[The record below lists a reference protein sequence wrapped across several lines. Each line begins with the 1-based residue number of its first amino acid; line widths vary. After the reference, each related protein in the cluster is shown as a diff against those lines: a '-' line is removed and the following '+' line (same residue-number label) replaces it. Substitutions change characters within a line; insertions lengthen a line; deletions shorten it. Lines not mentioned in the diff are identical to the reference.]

1 MRSRLFVA
9 GLAVAGGLV
18 LGACGSGSAGTSSNS
33 TILPLT
39 PTNFATIPTVP
50 ATTTTTLP
58 PAPGDAIAGETTYI
72 IVAGDYP
79 STIAQKFKVSFQ
91 DLLTLNGW
99 TLSGNQVTNFP
110 AVGTEIKIPAG
121 ATQPGAATA
130 TGHHHGRRGRGD
142 HHDGGGG
149 SSQDDDH
156 DGRPARR
163 STTTTAAASTPTN
176 SAGPCVEG
184 TYTIQKGDIPINVAK
199 KFDLTVDQLNAA
211 NANTK
216 GYKSFPVGLKII
228 IPEGLELP
236 VAAGAASVAD
246 RAVDRRGPRDRLPA
260 REGADDPRPVP
271 AVGRTRSS
279 PRATS
284 RRRASR

>member
-9 GLAVAGGLV
+9 GLAAAGALV

-50 ATTTTTLP
+50 ATTTSTVPPVAGAPLP
-58 PAPGDAIAGETTYI
+58 GETTYV

-79 STIAQKFKVSFQ
+79 STIAKKFNVKFQ

-99 TLSGNQVTNFP
+99 TLSGDQVTNFP
-110 AVGTEIKIPAG
+110 ATGTEIKIPAG

-130 TGHHHGRRGRGD
+130 T
-142 HHDGGGG
+142 
-149 SSQDDDH
+149 
-156 DGRPARR
+156 A
-163 STTTTAAASTPTN
+163 TTTAAAATTTSAGDAAGATTTTAKSGSSKSTTTSAAADGSTPTN

-184 TYTIQKGDIPINVAK
+184 TYTIQSGDIPINVAK
-199 KFDLTVDQLNAA
+199 KFDLTADQLNAA

-216 GYKSFPVGLKII
+216 GYKAFIVGTKII
-228 IPEGLELP
+228 IPKGSNCP
-236 VAAGAASVAD
+236 
-246 RAVDRRGPRDRLPA
+246 
-260 REGADDPRPVP
+260 
-271 AVGRTRSS
+271 
-279 PRATS
+279 
-284 RRRASR
+284 

>member
-1 MRSRLFVA
+1 MRSRLIVA
-9 GLAVAGGLV
+9 GLAVAGSLA

-50 ATTTTTLP
+50 ATTTSTVPPVAGATLP
-58 PAPGDAIAGETTYI
+58 GETTYV

-79 STIAQKFKVSFQ
+79 STIAKKFGVKFQ

-99 TLSGNQVTNFP
+99 TLNGDQVTNFP
-110 AVGTEIKIPAG
+110 AVGTQIKIPAG
-121 ATQPGAATA
+121 ATQPGAATPTA
-130 TGHHHGRRGRGD
+130 TTAAAAPGATTTTAAGSAKSTTTTAAS
-142 HHDGGGG
+142 G
-149 SSQDDDH
+149 SSK
-156 DGRPARR
+156 

-216 GYKSFPVGLKII
+216 GYKSFGIGIKII
-228 IPEGLELP
+228 IPKGTNCP
-236 VAAGAASVAD
+236 
-246 RAVDRRGPRDRLPA
+246 
-260 REGADDPRPVP
+260 
-271 AVGRTRSS
+271 
-279 PRATS
+279 
-284 RRRASR
+284 

>member
-9 GLAVAGGLV
+9 GLAVAV
-18 LGACGSGSAGTSSNS
+18 AWPSARAAADRPGPSSNS

-50 ATTTTTLP
+50 ATTTTTVP
-58 PAPGDAIAGETTYI
+58 PAPGEAIAGETTYV

-79 STIAQKFKVSFQ
+79 STIARSSSQLPGPADVERLDAVRRPGDQLPGGRHGDQ
-91 DLLTLNGW
+91 D
-99 TLSGNQVTNFP
+99 P
-110 AVGTEIKIPAG
+110 
-121 ATQPGAATA
+121 
-130 TGHHHGRRGRGD
+130 GRGD
-142 HHDGGGG
+142 RSRARPPPRPPPPRRAGGATTTSAAAGTSRTTTTAGSG
-149 SSQDDDH
+149 SS
-156 DGRPARR
+156 R

-216 GYKSFPVGLKII
+216 GYKSFGIGIKII
-228 IPEGLELP
+228 IPKGSNCPYPGL
-236 VAAGAASVAD
+236 
-246 RAVDRRGPRDRLPA
+246 
-260 REGADDPRPVP
+260 
-271 AVGRTRSS
+271 
-279 PRATS
+279 
-284 RRRASR
+284 

>member
-1 MRSRLFVA
+1 MRSRLIVA
-9 GLAVAGGLV
+9 GLAVAGGLL
-18 LGACGSGSAGTSSNS
+18 LGACGSGSGGTSSNS

-50 ATTTTTLP
+50 ATTTTTVP
-58 PAPGDAIAGETTYI
+58 PVAGAPIEGQTTYI

-91 DLLTLNGW
+91 DLMTLNGW
-99 TLSGNQVTNFP
+99 TLSGDQVTNFP

-121 ATQPGAATA
+121 ATQPGSA
-130 TGHHHGRRGRGD
+130 TGTTAAPA
-142 HHDGGGG
+142 GGATTTSAAGG
-149 SSQDDDH
+149 SS
-156 DGRPARR
+156 R
-163 STTTTAAASTPTN
+163 STTTTAAGTAKSTTTTAASAPTN

-216 GYKSFPVGLKII
+216 GYKSFPIGLKII
-228 IPEGLELP
+228 IPKGSNCP
-236 VAAGAASVAD
+236 
-246 RAVDRRGPRDRLPA
+246 
-260 REGADDPRPVP
+260 
-271 AVGRTRSS
+271 
-279 PRATS
+279 
-284 RRRASR
+284 

>member
-1 MRSRLFVA
+1 MRSRLIVA
-9 GLAVAGGLV
+9 GLAVAGSLA

-50 ATTTTTLP
+50 ATTTTTVP
-58 PAPGDAIAGETTYI
+58 PAPGQSIGGESTYV

-79 STIAQKFKVSFQ
+79 STIAKKFGVKFQ

-99 TLSGNQVTNFP
+99 TLNGDQVTNFP
-110 AVGTEIKIPAG
+110 AVGTQIKIPAG
-121 ATQPGAATA
+121 ATQPGAATPTA
-130 TGHHHGRRGRGD
+130 TTAAAAPG
-142 HHDGGGG
+142 
-149 SSQDDDH
+149 
-156 DGRPARR
+156 A
-163 STTTTAAASTPTN
+163 TTTTAAASTPTN

-216 GYKSFPVGLKII
+216 GYKAFPVGLKII
-228 IPEGLELP
+228 IPKGSNCP
-236 VAAGAASVAD
+236 
-246 RAVDRRGPRDRLPA
+246 
-260 REGADDPRPVP
+260 
-271 AVGRTRSS
+271 
-279 PRATS
+279 
-284 RRRASR
+284 

>member
-9 GLAVAGGLV
+9 GLAAAGALV
-18 LGACGSGSAGTSSNS
+18 LGACGSGSAGSSSS

-50 ATTTTTLP
+50 ATTTTTVA
-58 PAPGDAIAGETTYI
+58 PAAGETLTAQTTYVI
-72 IVAGDYP
+72 QSGDYP
-79 STIAQKFKVSFQ
+79 STIAQKFGVKFQ
-91 DLLTLNGW
+91 DLLSLNGW

-130 TGHHHGRRGRGD
+130 TATTSASASGATTTTTAGASGATTTTTK
-142 HHDGGGG
+142 
-149 SSQDDDH
+149 S
-156 DGRPARR
+156 ATAK
-163 STTTTAAASTPTN
+163 STTTTTAEASTPTN

-216 GYKSFPVGLKII
+216 GYKAFAVGIKII
-228 IPEGLELP
+228 IPKGSNCP
-236 VAAGAASVAD
+236 
-246 RAVDRRGPRDRLPA
+246 
-260 REGADDPRPVP
+260 
-271 AVGRTRSS
+271 
-279 PRATS
+279 
-284 RRRASR
+284 